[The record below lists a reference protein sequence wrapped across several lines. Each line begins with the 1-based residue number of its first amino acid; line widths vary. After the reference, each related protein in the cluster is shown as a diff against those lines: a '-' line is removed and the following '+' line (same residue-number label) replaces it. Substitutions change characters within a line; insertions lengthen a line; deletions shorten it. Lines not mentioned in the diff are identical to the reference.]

1 MMVVIVRYHGPII
14 IVILIVER
22 SSASLGPR
30 RNRRWRGAAPS
41 CDDIRRQQVISTKM
55 VKE

>member
-1 MMVVIVRYHGPII
+1 MMVVIVRYHAPIV

-22 SSASLGPR
+22 SSASLGPGR
-30 RNRRWRGAAPS
+30 KRRWRGAAPS
-41 CDDIRRQQVISTKM
+41 CDNIRRQLVISTKM